1 VLKKANI
8 RTPAKIDIFFFIA
21 RIPPG
26 MDFLFLLVVS
36 TLVKR
41 IYSLLHLGDLQS

>member
-1 VLKKANI
+1 
-8 RTPAKIDIFFFIA
+8 
-21 RIPPG
+21 

-41 IYSLLHLGDLQS
+41 IYSLLHLRDRHSWFLLPPW